1 MHLKPKS
8 GCHLSTLIFE
18 FGGTLYISHEK
29 IPKDGKVLYQSGLKT
44 KVFPGPLADL
54 SA

>member
-1 MHLKPKS
+1 MYLKQKL
-8 GCHLSTLIFE
+8 GCHLSTLIFG

-44 KVFPGPLADL
+44 KVFSGPLADL